1 MNHLCLRGIT
11 LDKALAEA
19 YRAWWVES
27 RKPNPKP
34 LLKYHRETAKNSARD
49 ALVTHLNCCAA
60 CKRAMEEIA

>member
-1 MNHLCLRGIT
+1 MNHLCPRGIE
-11 LDKALAEA
+11 LDKAAAEA

-34 LLKYHRETAKNSARD
+34 LLKHHRETAKNNAKN

-60 CKRAMEEIA
+60 CKRVMEEIA